1 MGKTL
6 LRSAKNYT
14 KGYTD
19 IQIKVRQATSNDP
32 WGPSGSLMA
41 DISQSTFN
49 HREYVEIMEMVDK
62 RLNDSGK
69 NWRHVF
75 KALTLLDYLLHTGS
89 EAVITY
95 AREHI
100 HVIKTLK
107 EFQYIDDDGKDQG
120 ANVRQKC
127 KDITALLAD
136 ETRLREE
143 RQTRA
148 DMRGRMTGLDQFPGV
163 RGGASDQ
170 SGYYN
175 EDRELQK
182 ALEESR
188 RTARQDASRR
198 DTDKED
204 EELQRALELSE
215 REAIER
221 RMKERDQ
228 EQKAPEPVKKD
239 NIIDFFGDLE
249 DSTPA
254 NPYAQQQQQQQP
266 QQAGGFDPFAG
277 FGGTDPFAQQQQIQ
291 QQLAHQQQQQ
301 MHLQQMFQQQQMQ
314 QAQFQPQ
321 AQQQQAN
328 PFGGNPFGGAQMAA
342 PVQAHLTGD
351 NNALAR
357 GSGPIDPFASLSSG
371 KPPGNAVGGQSN
383 PFGGNSDPF
392 GSLASS
398 GGQQQ
403 QTQASNA
410 FGGLSANNTGGG
422 FGQNVGFQNT
432 GSASLGGFGMGGH
445 QQGLPQH
452 NTGGPLGFGMGGGGM
467 QQQGISQ
474 HNTGGPLGGGFG
486 SGGFGGAGGGI
497 SQHNTGGGL
506 MGSGGGFGNQGMG
519 ISQHNTGN
527 GGFGSPAP
535 NRLVNL
541 DPNSLG
547 ASSAFGAP
555 AAKNPFQTSGGS
567 GGKFQ
572 WESPKPAGPTLAQLA
587 TQNATNT
594 AFGAPMQ
601 QQQQPPQQ
609 QQPFGTPFGGGG
621 GNAFGQPQQQQQQQ
635 QQQQPFGQMGG
646 FGQQQPQQQMGGMPF
661 GQPQQQQQQQ
671 QQPFGAPFGQQQQG
685 GAASFF

>member
-1 MGKTL
+1 
-6 LRSAKNYT
+6 
-14 KGYTD
+14 
-19 IQIKVRQATSNDP
+19 
-32 WGPSGSLMA
+32 MA

-49 HREYVEIMEMVDK
+49 HRDYVEIMEMVDK

-143 RQTRA
+143 RKTRA
-148 DMRGRMTGLDQFPGV
+148 DMRGRMTGLDDFPGI

-170 SGYYN
+170 SAYYN

-198 DTDKED
+198 DADKED

-228 EQKAPEPVKKD
+228 EQKAPEVAKKD

-249 DSTPA
+249 ESTPA
-254 NPYAQQQQQQQP
+254 NPYAQQQQQP

-277 FGGTDPFAQQQQIQ
+277 FGGSDPFAQQQQFQQQLAANQQQQQLLQ
-291 QQLAHQQQQQ
+291 QQLAHQQ
-301 MHLQQMFQQQQMQ
+301 MLQQQMQ
-314 QAQFQPQ
+314 QPQFQPQ
-321 AQQQQAN
+321 QQQQQQAN
-328 PFGGNPFGGAQMAA
+328 PFGGNPFGGAQMGT
-342 PVQAHLTGD
+342 PVQEHLTGD

-357 GSGPIDPFASLSSG
+357 GSGPIDPFANLSFG
-371 KPPGNAVGGQSN
+371 KAPGNATGGQSN
-383 PFGGNSDPF
+383 PFGTNSDPF
-392 GSLASS
+392 GGLSGG

-403 QTQASNA
+403 ASNV

-422 FGQNVGFQNT
+422 NGQTMGMQNT
-432 GSASLGGFGMGGH
+432 NSGSMGGFGMGGNP
-445 QQGLPQH
+445 QGLPQH
-452 NTGGPLGFGMGGGGM
+452 NTGGPLGFGMGGGGQ

-474 HNTGGPLGGGFG
+474 HNTGPSMVGGFG
-486 SGGFGGAGGGI
+486 SGGFGMGQGI

-506 MGSGGGFGNQGMG
+506 MGSGGGFGNQNMG

-527 GGFGSPAP
+527 GGFGSPGP

-555 AAKNPFQTSGGS
+555 AAKNPFQTSS
-567 GGKFQ
+567 GAKFQ
-572 WESPKPAGPTLAQLA
+572 WENPKPAGPTLAQLA

-601 QQQQPPQQ
+601 QQQQHQQQQQ
-609 QQPFGTPFGGGG
+609 QQPFGAPFGGAGG
-621 GNAFGQPQQQQQQQ
+621 GNAFGQLQQQPQQQPFGQLGAFGQQQPQQQMGGGMPFGQQQQQQQ
-635 QQQQPFGQMGG
+635 QQQQPFGST
-646 FGQQQPQQQMGGMPF
+646 
-661 GQPQQQQQQQ
+661 
-671 QQPFGAPFGQQQQG
+671 PFGQQHQG